1 MRFRVYK
8 ATSYEVQGQFMSI
21 VRTSWVNG
29 VGTEQRACGVVIGR
43 GTRKPP
49 GVMETFYIL
58 IWMVFTQEYIY
69 GKIPYRTHKYVWPSL
84 CINFTSTIK
93 ENNSNGRTERKGLS
107 LIPTNLEAGD
117 LAPALWKSLKRG
129 KKAMSCPPEMC
140 HGTDF

>member
-1 MRFRVYK
+1 MSFRVYK
-8 ATSYEVQGQFMSI
+8 ATSYEVQGQFMSG

-29 VGTEQRACGVVIGR
+29 VGTELRVCGVVTGR

-49 GVMETFYIL
+49 GVMEMFYIL
-58 IWMVFTQEYIY
+58 IWMVFTQEFIY
-69 GKIPYRTHKYVWPSL
+69 GKIPHRTHKNVWPSL

-93 ENNSNGRTERKGLS
+93 ENNRNGRTERKGLT

-129 KKAMSCPPEMC
+129 KKANELSSQNEPWN
-140 HGTDF
+140 DF